1 MDVVAAPPFRA
12 SSIVWLPRP
21 SASMLTVV
29 CKTTFVLLPGESR
42 VAPEQDPPNTSD
54 EYLNRDERC
63 SLRESS
69 DLAPFK
75 RHADVILVGHAYA
88 PRAQPTSRLTVRLS
102 VGELDKALE
111 VHADRAWTSYGEFQ
125 QGAPFL
131 KMPLVYERAAGGP
144 TTWNPVGM
152 SAHGRPDTYGTVPVP
167 NLLPPGFR
175 VSRQGEDIPPI
186 GLGPIAPRWPGRLA
200 KLFWHAGAWDFSRWN
215 ERPLPEHIDA
225 AYFNVAPEDQQVGE
239 IRGDERILLESLH
252 AEHARLVTRLP
263 GIVPR
268 AVVQRT
274 GVPAQQIRL
283 RCDTLSIDTDR
294 GVCHLVWR
302 GQVALARADEQGLV
316 TIRQEVQD
324 VGDTTTMMA
333 AVPAMTPALPFR
345 GAALDSWQWPLM
357 TPPIPGQ
364 PQRQEDDGTGTLP
377 AVPGASHGV
386 LPFTGPVD
394 QQTPPPGPSS
404 VSISD
409 APPFATAPVA
419 AQVSSL
425 TELAPG
431 PAREASASPS
441 GGPWTSMDLST
452 PTAVVAPQAAAVGL
466 AEPVAP
472 APEPAQALPLAAFP
486 IERVASIAA
495 SIARS
500 KSEKVAILKRNDL
513 TAARWA
519 SLERHWEEAMKRELS
534 RGKMELLSAYDDAYV
549 AQIEAERGI
558 IMVEEYAR
566 LLVAAERG
574 AEREALDAMGLPRGA
589 LLRVRRVWLK
599 KTAADARLAKRVREA
614 IEEE

>member
-1 MDVVAAPPFRA
+1 
-12 SSIVWLPRP
+12 
-21 SASMLTVV
+21 MLTVV

-54 EYLNRDERC
+54 EYLNGDERC

-88 PRAQPTSRLTVRLS
+88 PRAQPTSRLAARLI

-111 VHADRAWTSYGEFQ
+111 VHADRTWTAYGELR

-131 KMPLVYERAAGGP
+131 RMPLVYERAAGGP

-152 SAHGRPDTYGTVPVP
+152 SAHERPDAYGTVPVP

-200 KLFWHAGAWDFSRWN
+200 KLFWHAGTWDFSRWN

-225 AYFNVAPEDQQVGE
+225 AYFNVAPEDQQVSE
-239 IRGDERILLESLH
+239 LRGDERILLESLH
-252 AEHARLVTRLP
+252 AGHARLVTRLP

-274 GVPAQQIRL
+274 GIPAQQVRL

-294 GVCHLVWR
+294 GLCHLVWR
-302 GQVALARADEQGLV
+302 GQVALARADEPGLV
-316 TIRQEVQD
+316 TISQDVQD
-324 VGDTTTMMA
+324 VEGTTTMTA
-333 AVPAMTPALPFR
+333 AMPAMTPALPFR
-345 GAALDSWQWPLM
+345 EAALDSWTAAVM
-357 TPPIPGQ
+357 TSPAPRR
-364 PQRQEDDGTGTLP
+364 PQRWEDDGTGTLP
-377 AVPGASHGV
+377 AVHAASLGA

-394 QQTPPPGPSS
+394 QQAPPSGLPFIDVG
-404 VSISD
+404 D

-419 AQVSSL
+419 AQVSEL
-425 TELAPG
+425 AELAPT
-431 PAREASASPS
+431 PAREALASPGS
-441 GGPWTSMDLST
+441 GPRTSLALST
-452 PTAVVAPQAAAVGL
+452 PAAATTPRAAGIEP
-466 AEPVAP
+466 AAPVAP
-472 APEPAQALPLAAFP
+472 APKPEQALPLTAFP

-495 SIARS
+495 SIARR

-513 TAARWA
+513 AAAHWA
-519 SLERHWEEAMKRELS
+519 SLERHWEEAMKNELS
-534 RGKMELLSAYDDAYV
+534 RGKTELLSAYDDAYV
-549 AQIEAERGI
+549 AQLEGERGI
-558 IMVEEYAR
+558 ITVEEYAR

-574 AEREALDAMGLPRGA
+574 TEREVLDAMGLPRGA
-589 LLRVRRVWLK
+589 LLRLRRVWLK
-599 KTAADARLAKRVREA
+599 KTAADAGLAKRVREA